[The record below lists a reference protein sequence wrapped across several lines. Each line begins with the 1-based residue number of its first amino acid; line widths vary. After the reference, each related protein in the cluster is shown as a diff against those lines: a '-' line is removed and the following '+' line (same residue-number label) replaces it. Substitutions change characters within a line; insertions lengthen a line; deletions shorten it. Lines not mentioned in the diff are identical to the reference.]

1 MSSSDE
7 MEDFE
12 YDDSFDE
19 DEEEGGDGGGPPIV
33 MLHQG
38 LLFS

>member
-7 MEDFE
+7 LEDFE

-19 DEEEGGDGGGPPIV
+19 DEEKGGEGRGPPIA
-33 MLHQG
+33 MLHRG
-38 LLFS
+38 VLFS